1 MCGGLHEGSN
11 LVLEA
16 LWQHSGRVVMDLGF
30 VLLPVCMRE
39 VVHHC
44 ACDARGLLHAAA
56 ST

>member
-1 MCGGLHEGSN
+1 MCGGLHQGSN